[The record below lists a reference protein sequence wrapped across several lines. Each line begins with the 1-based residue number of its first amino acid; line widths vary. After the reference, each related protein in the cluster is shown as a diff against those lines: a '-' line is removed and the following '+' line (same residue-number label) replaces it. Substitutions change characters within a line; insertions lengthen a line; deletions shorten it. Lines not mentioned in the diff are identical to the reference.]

1 MTETRMKKIMVVED
15 EAVIALRLQQR
26 LAMMGYE
33 VVALSHSSEESL
45 EKARD
50 LRPDL
55 ILMDIKIPGN
65 LDGITVAEIV
75 KSELDIPVVFL
86 TAFAEDQIIERAKQA
101 EPYGYI
107 VKPFQDQELKAAVEI
122 ALYKKDMERR
132 LKESEQQYR
141 SMIDSMGDAIHVVDR
156 ELRLLIANPTLIQ
169 LNKELGLETEVVG
182 RTLLEVFPFLA
193 DTVIEE
199 YQQVF
204 DNGKNLISEERTRID
219 DREFFAEVRKIPIF
233 EKGIVERVVTIIR
246 NITQRKQ
253 NEAALKKAHAEL
265 EFRVE
270 ERTRQLK
277 NKTKSLEEVNMA
289 LEVLLKKR
297 AEDKVKLEENV
308 MNNLK
313 NLITPYFIK
322 IKKTN
327 LDDRQ
332 STFLSIIESNLT
344 EIISPFSRNISLK
357 YLNLTPT
364 EIHVANLIKIGRT
377 TKQIAAFMNRSPR
390 TIDTHRK
397 NMRRK
402 IGLEKKRANL
412 RSHLLSFK

>member
-1 MTETRMKKIMVVED
+1 MTKTPMKKIMVVED
-15 EAVIALRLQQR
+15 EAVIALRLEQR
-26 LAMMGYE
+26 LSMMGYE
-33 VVALSHSSEESL
+33 VVALSHSSEDGL
-45 EKARD
+45 EKAREF
-50 LRPDL
+50 RPDL

-65 LDGITVAEIV
+65 IDGIALAKIIR
-75 KSELDIPVVFL
+75 SELDIPVIFL

-122 ALYKKDMERR
+122 AIFKKDMERR

-156 ELRLLIANPTLIQ
+156 NLRFLIANPTLIQ
-169 LNKELGLETEVVG
+169 WNKGLKLETEVVG
-182 RTLLEVFPFLA
+182 RALLEVFPFLP

-204 DNGKNLISEERTRID
+204 DNGKNLISEEKTRID
-219 DREFFAEVRKIPIF
+219 DREFFTEVRKIPIF
-233 EKGIVERVVTIIR
+233 EKGIVERVITIIR

-265 EFRVE
+265 EFRVK

-277 NKTKSLEEVNMA
+277 NKTQSLKEVNTA
-289 LEVLLKKR
+289 LEILLKKR
-297 AEDKVKLEENV
+297 EGDKIEIGDNVLNNVKR
-308 MNNLK
+308 
-313 NLITPYFIK
+313 LITPYFSK
-322 IKKTN
+322 VKKTKLDDQQKAFLSILETN
-327 LDDRQ
+327 LD
-332 STFLSIIESNLT
+332 
-344 EIISPFSRNISLK
+344 EITSPFFRNVSLK

-364 EIHVANLIKIGRT
+364 EIQVANLIKHGTT
-377 TKQIAAFMNRSPR
+377 TKQIAKIMNRSPR

-397 NMRRK
+397 NIRRK
-402 IGLEKKRANL
+402 IGLEGKRLNL
-412 RSHLLSFK
+412 RSHLLSFR

>member
-1 MTETRMKKIMVVED
+1 MIETNMKKILVVED

-26 LAMMGYE
+26 LSMMGYE

-141 SMIDSMGDAIHVVDR
+141 SMIDSMGDVIHVVDR

-169 LNKELGLETEVVG
+169 WNKELGLETEVVG
-182 RTLLEVFPFLA
+182 RALLEVFPFLP
-193 DTVIEE
+193 DTAIEE

-219 DREFFAEVRKIPIF
+219 DRDFFTEVRKIPIF
-233 EKGIVERVVTIIR
+233 EKGIVERVITIIR
-246 NITQRKQ
+246 NITQRKK

-297 AEDKVKLEENV
+297 AEDKVELEETV

-313 NLITPYFIK
+313 NLVTPYFGK

-344 EIISPFSRNISLK
+344 EIVSPFSRNISLK

-402 IGLEKKRANL
+402 IGLDKTRANL
-412 RSHLLSFK
+412 RSHLLSFQ

>member
-1 MTETRMKKIMVVED
+1 MTKTPMKKIMIVED
-15 EAVIALRLQQR
+15 EAVIALRLEQR
-26 LAMMGYE
+26 LSMMGYE

-45 EKARD
+45 EKARE

-65 LDGITVAEIV
+65 IDGITLAKIV

-107 VKPFQDQELKAAVEI
+107 VKPFQDQELMAAVEV
-122 ALYKKDMERR
+122 ALYKKDAERR
-132 LKESEQQYR
+132 LQELEQQYR

-156 ELRLLIANPTLIQ
+156 NLRFLIANPTLIQ
-169 LNKELGLETEVVG
+169 WNKDLKLETEVVG
-182 RTLLEVFPFLA
+182 RALLEVFPFLP

-204 DNGKNLISEERTRID
+204 DNGKNLISEEKTRID
-219 DREFFAEVRKIPIF
+219 DREFFTEVRKIPIF
-233 EKGIVERVVTIIR
+233 EKGIVERVITIIR

-253 NEAALKKAHAEL
+253 NEAALQKAHDEL
-265 EFRVE
+265 EFRVK

-277 NKTKSLEEVNMA
+277 NKTQNIKEVNTA
-289 LEVLLKKR
+289 LEILLKKR
-297 AEDKVKLEENV
+297 EGDKIEIGENV
-308 MNNLK
+308 LNNVK
-313 NLITPYFIK
+313 RLITPYFSK
-322 IKKTN
+322 VKKTKLDDQQKAFLSILETN
-327 LDDRQ
+327 LD
-332 STFLSIIESNLT
+332 
-344 EIISPFSRNISLK
+344 EITSPFFRNVSLK

-364 EIHVANLIKIGRT
+364 EIQVANLIKHGTT
-377 TKQIAAFMNRSPR
+377 TKQIAKIMNRSPR

-397 NMRRK
+397 NIRRK
-402 IGLEKKRANL
+402 IGLEGKRLNL
-412 RSHLLSFK
+412 RSHLLSFQ

>member
-1 MTETRMKKIMVVED
+1 MTETRMKQIMVVED

-26 LAMMGYE
+26 LSMMGYE

-65 LDGITVAEIV
+65 LDGIAVAKIV

-86 TAFAEDQIIERAKQA
+86 TAFVEDQIIERAKQA

-132 LKESEQQYR
+132 LNESGQQYR

-156 ELRLLIANPTLIQ
+156 DLRFLIVNPALIQ
-169 LNKELGLETEVVG
+169 WNKELGLETEVVG
-182 RTLLEVFPFLA
+182 RTLLEVFPFLP

-219 DREFFAEVRKIPIF
+219 DREFFTEVRKIPIF
-233 EKGIVERVVTIIR
+233 EKGIVERVTTIIR

-253 NEAALKKAHAEL
+253 NEEALKKAHAEL
-265 EFRVE
+265 EFRVQ

-277 NKTKSLEEVNMA
+277 NKTKSLEEVNTA

-297 AEDKVKLEENV
+297 AADKVELEENV

-313 NLITPYFIK
+313 KLITPYFGK
-322 IKKTN
+322 IKRTK

-332 STFLSIIESNLT
+332 SIFLSIIESNLT
-344 EIISPFSRNISLK
+344 EIVSPFSRNISLK

-364 EIHVANLIKIGRT
+364 EIQVANLIKIGRT

-397 NMRRK
+397 NIRRK

>member
-26 LAMMGYE
+26 LSMMGYD

-86 TAFAEDQIIERAKQA
+86 TAFAEDQIIKRAKRA
-101 EPYGYI
+101 EPYGYV

-132 LKESEQQYR
+132 LKESGQQYR

-156 ELRLLIANPTLIQ
+156 DLRFLIANPTLIQ
-169 LNKELGLETEVVG
+169 WNKELGLETEVVG
-182 RTLLEVFPFLA
+182 RTLLEVFPFLQ

-204 DNGKNLISEERTRID
+204 DNGENLISEERTRID
-219 DREFFAEVRKIPIF
+219 DRKFFTEVRKIPIF
-233 EKGIVERVVTIIR
+233 EKGIVERVITIIR

-253 NEAALKKAHAEL
+253 NEEALKKAHAEL

-277 NKTKSLEEVNMA
+277 NKTKSLEEVNTA
-289 LEVLLKKR
+289 LEILLKKR
-297 AEDKVKLEENV
+297 AADKIEIGENV
-308 MNNLK
+308 LNNVK
-313 NLITPYFIK
+313 RLITPYFRK
-322 IKKTN
+322 VKKTK
-327 LDDRQ
+327 LDDQQRA
-332 STFLSIIESNLT
+332 FLSILETNLN
-344 EIISPFSRNISLK
+344 EITSPFFRNVSLK
-357 YLNLTPT
+357 YLNLTRT
-364 EIHVANLIKIGRT
+364 EIQVANLIKQGST
-377 TKQIAAFMNRSPR
+377 TKQIAKIMNRSPR

-397 NMRRK
+397 NIRRK
-402 IGLEKKRANL
+402 IGLEGKRANL
-412 RSHLLSFK
+412 RSHLFSFQ